1 MKILWFTNTACS
13 ASEILFPN
21 HNRGGWLSSLEKEL
35 SLHDEIELHIAFY
48 HSEKLEQFTYNK
60 TVFHPIFRSNSNSK
74 FLRYVLRVLH
84 KESDDIKD
92 VLALVDIVNNVKP
105 DLIHVHGTEENF
117 GLVQSKVTIP
127 VIISIQGVLNSIV
140 EKFYAGIPNSV
151 SIKHE
156 KIKNKILLKSSTY
169 SYNLLY
175 RKATRER
182 EMLKSIKYI
191 IGRTEFD
198 KRVSKLFS
206 PNCNYYI
213 GHEILR
219 QAFYLESWGKDTF
232 EPKIQILS
240 IISNDTFKGFETI
253 LKTALNLKRFNI
265 DFEWKVAGI
274 NQNNSTVS
282 LVLNWLRIRVH
293 ELNVQLLGSLD
304 EMQLINLF
312 KSTDI
317 FCQVSHIENSP
328 NTLCEALIMGVPTIA
343 TFAGGTSTLL
353 ENNKEGI
360 LVQDG
365 DSYSMAGAIIE
376 MCNDFEKAKQF
387 SVNARQNAL
396 VRHNKVKIVEQ
407 TIFTYNKILEIN
419 R

>member
-92 VLALVDIVNNVKP
+92 VLALVDIVNNVQP

-127 VIISIQGVLNSIV
+127 VIISIQGVLSSIV
-140 EKFYAGIPNSV
+140 EKFYTGVPNSV

-156 KIKNKILLKSSTY
+156 KIKNIILLKSSTY
-169 SYNLLY
+169 SYNLLN

-198 KRVSKLFS
+198 KRVSKLLS
-206 PNCNYYI
+206 PNCKYYI

-219 QAFYLESWGKDTF
+219 RDFYLESWVKDSF

-240 IISNDTFKGFETI
+240 IISNGTFKGFETI
-253 LKTALNLKRFNI
+253 LKTAQNLKRNNFN
-265 DFEWKVAGI
+265 FEWKVAGI
-274 NQNNSTVS
+274 NNNDSTVALILDWMEIKYS
-282 LVLNWLRIRVH
+282 DLNI
-293 ELNVQLLGSLD
+293 QLLGNRD
-304 EMQLINLF
+304 EKQIINLL
-312 KSTDI
+312 KSADI
-317 FCQVSHIENSP
+317 FCQASHIENSP
-328 NTLCEALIMGVPTIA
+328 NTLCESLIMGVPTIA

-376 MCNDFEKAKQF
+376 MCNDFDKAKKF
-387 SVNARQNAL
+387 SVNARKNAL
-396 VRHNKVKIVEQ
+396 NRHNKEMIVAKLINIYTE
-407 TIFTYNKILEIN
+407 ILAENK
-419 R
+419 